1 MPRVTHLFHITPSK
15 ICDSAFLTKMKSRDH
30 LNRVFACS
38 PDICRDPYP
47 GLSMFNLFGVFLLPI
62 SQTQTF
68 TLSPLHPLSPTIPHS
83 QKNLIIPRQTF

>member
-38 PDICRDPYP
+38 PDICRDP
-47 GLSMFNLFGVFLLPI
+47 LPWAI
-62 SQTQTF
+62 DV
-68 TLSPLHPLSPTIPHS
+68 
-83 QKNLIIPRQTF
+83 